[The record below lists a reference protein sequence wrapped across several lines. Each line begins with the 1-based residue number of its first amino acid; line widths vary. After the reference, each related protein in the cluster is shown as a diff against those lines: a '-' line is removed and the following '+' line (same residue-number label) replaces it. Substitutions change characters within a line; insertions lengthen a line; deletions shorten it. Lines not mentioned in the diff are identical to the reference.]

1 MEIFL
6 KLMSLFFMAVM
17 HVCYL
22 ILYIF
27 SEGFESVEI
36 VYQDALFILEIE
48 ECIFVNHLHL

>member
-17 HVCYL
+17 HICYL

-27 SEGFESVEI
+27 SESFESVEI
-36 VYQDALFILEIE
+36 VNKDALFVLEIE
-48 ECIFVNHLHL
+48 ECIFVNHLNL

>member
-22 ILYIF
+22 SFYIF
-27 SEGFESVEI
+27 SESFESIEI
-36 VYQDALFILEIE
+36 MYKDALFILEVE
-48 ECIFVNHLHL
+48 ESILMNHLHL